1 MPGAGARSAIWALAT
16 RQRIVDERD
25 EAGALEIFLPR
36 PSVLIT
42 RATGR
47 LSGAM
52 AHAWIGAGDPIFRR
66 GAVLTTFHDWDE
78 LTSYDSSARRL
89 LTGWLLANT
98 KQVKSA
104 DFLVSSRLV
113 AMGVS
118 AANLATTLAGLA
130 MTAHTARSSFEQAL
144 MRTL

>member
-1 MPGAGARSAIWALAT
+1 MWALAT

-25 EAGALEIFLPR
+25 EAGALELFLPQ

-42 RATGR
+42 VATDR
-47 LSGAM
+47 LTGAM
-52 AHAWIGAGDPIFRR
+52 AYAWIGAVDPMFRR

-78 LTSYDSSARRL
+78 MTSYDSSARRL

-98 KQVKSA
+98 KNVRSA

-113 AMGVS
+113 AMGLS
-118 AANLATTLAGLA
+118 AANLATTLAGLP
-130 MTAHTARSSFEQAL
+130 MTAHTARSSFERAL
-144 MRTL
+144 MRAL